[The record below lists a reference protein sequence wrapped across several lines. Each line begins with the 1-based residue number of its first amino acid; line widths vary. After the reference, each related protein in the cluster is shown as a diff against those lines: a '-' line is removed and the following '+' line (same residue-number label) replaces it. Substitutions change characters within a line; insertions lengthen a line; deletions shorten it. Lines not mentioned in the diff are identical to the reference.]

1 MKGKKRVIAALCF
14 LCLGTALAA
23 AGCNNQGDKPTDT
36 DVPPVISVE
45 KDEFSAGTYVV
56 GQPITLPKAS
66 ASDQEDGDVSSS
78 VKLRVLFHRD
88 DEYILFDG
96 EDEEVKGNTIVQFT
110 PEKCGKYTAIY
121 TVRDRGGNTT
131 REEISFQVVSD
142 GQEKPSQLLANQ
154 ADWTLNANTAFD
166 AEGNAVFDSTKN
178 ASLAYNNK
186 LENGDLV
193 QFRFNGS
200 VQETRYFTVGS
211 ILSTSSEKDAPVADE
226 STFPGKYLSFCIR
239 SGAIEFWLART
250 GGVEIQ
256 RMQKDVKLL
265 DGKDHTIAFRYTLEE
280 DGTEEGLNNAVTVQ
294 LWIDADPAGRATY
307 EEKIVASALLSQ
319 LQTQFG
325 EESGT
330 QKFNS
335 VCAKIFKPENF
346 VGFFNVGAAYGKGD
360 FAIKSVGLNGEQRVS
375 EPVLQVEFDQSVR
388 YFVDRAVT
396 FPKPILAED
405 GNNYADLSNRVALKV
420 IKMPVGGEPAQE
432 YELEG
437 YTFTPESA
445 GFYQVVYSVTDYS
458 GNKAFVYCDFT
469 VASSE
474 EATPPVIVL
483 SGEEREFAA
492 KVGQSVTLPS
502 VVSAI
507 DGDGI
512 DYAEYVTV
520 TLEGSEGQVLSS
532 LDYIFRTV
540 GTHTVTYS
548 VLDMFGNPVTETVT
562 VEVTCDEGKGLLPLD
577 TDHFGTNVERE
588 YNEENGHVIT
598 GIKLMD
604 DYRAAYKGR
613 KIYSEK
619 VSFLLDVP
627 IASAFNAD
635 DGFDFL
641 QFGLRSDLNAQL
653 APNDPNWGNFPSW
666 LSGLFIEVNASDG
679 LVICGGNRENRLYQ
693 YKFPEGTRKTF
704 EGRTTLT
711 YQVTDVFSESGRFN
725 GISIEV
731 WVNGEPLKMG
741 ADTNAYVIPARRTED
756 YMRKSGWLNFSA
768 HAMKDGGRGNN
779 KLHSGVILAVT
790 IDGVTQPQTFETTL
804 AENLVKNVHGDEQ
817 YTVPDI
823 GSITLGGEAFTDYD
837 IYVESVSTGESVKVN
852 ANSDFTV
859 SGDYFGGFWVKYC
872 HGDMLLARYLVEVE
886 VEADGAAFEGE
897 TFNLTAE
904 FGQAFAIPKVLYY
917 VSGGHKIENPTNIN
931 VKVRYDGEYDRKLVD
946 VTGDTFTPIEN
957 KSFTLCYFVGSTPL
971 DELEVVVE
979 GGGDIACL
987 TQDLAEG
994 SYAYKV
1000 GDTDKRLEGTEIV
1013 LQNNWGNSFWYKTE
1027 RFYDEKI
1034 TLDLDMGAGNAM
1046 FCVNLRGNKMAEA
1059 PLENWPYI
1067 ELGNQGKNFGLWFYI
1082 EGDNFRLCYGHRG
1095 SGLYD
1100 KKLSSIDASLA
1111 SSPLPAGTKLSWQTI
1126 DEMNAEGEATGVRVK
1141 VWLQLPDA
1149 EEALLCDT
1157 VVSAQDR
1164 EGLFNSYYLLL
1175 ESFGDQGN
1183 ATASTIKNISIAR
1196 TAPAKVKN
1204 YDIRYNDSSSVSPFV
1219 VVGKEY
1225 TFDSV
1230 TVLRK
1235 GVVVDESEIEY
1246 FVRDKDGAE
1255 TKVNKTFT
1263 PGEKYAD
1270 GMTVVYKVDGHALLT
1285 ASKRIFSNVTKEKDG
1300 TQNAVVGQPYYAAEY
1315 SARLFLSADNIV
1327 TVTSDLAVAIISEG
1341 GGTIEYTAG
1350 MILPEECANGFTVT
1364 YTYGREIASY
1374 EVAQVLSVQTEAEK
1388 NAVVQ
1393 AGAQY
1398 TAPEVNVL
1406 QNGAAASGEVTVNV
1420 LYGADGQDAYTEPFT
1435 VEEKHAN
1442 GFQVQYLYN
1451 GILVYEITV
1460 EVVGVQTENADKAV
1474 AGWDYELPAFTLTAN
1489 GEQVSDG
1496 VQAYIQADG
1505 QESEYAGAFAVNG
1518 AYENGFTVV
1527 YRYKGVTVHSY
1538 AVTVEAIAVTD
1549 EAQENLEK
1557 ETETYTVHAITATL
1571 GETAIPADEVS
1582 TFIVIGDAQPV
1593 AVEGEITLTQAH
1605 KSGFKIVYR
1614 WKEHDIFTISV
1625 SFSGL
1630 PAVTPVEGNRTA
1642 IVGGT
1647 YTLSELTVT
1656 VDGETVAQS
1665 EIKKYIVVG
1674 EEPADYET
1682 ADEAEAMFA
1691 VTDEHAEG
1699 FKVVYR
1705 YNGETVYTME
1715 VAVTKYTVTFAGST
1729 ENLTATKGYDFVL
1742 PVPTVKNGDTV
1753 VTEGVVQTLVS
1764 GETRVPVTGGGIE
1777 ILDAYQ
1783 ATVTVEIT
1791 IENVVIASYT
1801 ITLNEDTEPTHV
1813 LKWSTD
1819 NLAASVNQAYTI
1831 PEVLRYRLDGERKEG
1846 VTDFKVE
1853 LVYEGSQRVPIA
1865 IAGATYTPV
1874 EKKGFT
1880 LNYYLEDTLVDS
1892 LEITMEGTGVDDV
1905 WEKIGGTALDGDNR
1919 FPWAVNNGPESIA
1932 QAGGVKYENGA
1943 ISMTNGLGVGFVYKA
1958 QQFYDEKITMT
1969 THLTLSSGWA
1979 GSDGATIFSV
1989 NLRGDNLDGDSL
2001 SKNPLIWNNGDGA
2014 HKGLWFYIQAGE
2026 GFYLAY
2032 GNRNNKLAAFNPAT
2046 GGNSG
2051 FAGANWEDTYMPEG
2065 SELSWQV
2072 TDVFENGVA
2081 IGVQVKVW
2089 LKAPD
2094 AESETV
2100 VFDTFVSAEGHEK
2113 LFDSYYLCSDV
2124 WGGSND
2130 TQTKI
2135 SNIKVERA
2143 NKEN

>member
-307 EEKIVASALLSQ
+307 EEKIVASALLAQ

-346 VGFFNVGAAYGKGD
+346 VGFFNAGASQGKGD

-375 EPVLQVEFDQSVR
+375 EPVLQVEFDQNAK

-548 VLDMFGNPVTETVT
+548 VLDMFGNPVTETVII
-562 VEVTCDEGKGLLPLD
+562 EVTCDEGKGLLPLD
-577 TDHFGTNVERE
+577 TDHFGTNVERQ

-666 LSGLFIEVNASDG
+666 LSGLFIEVDASDG

-823 GSITLGGEAFTDYD
+823 GSVKLGGEEFTDYD

-852 ANSDFTV
+852 ANSDFSV

-872 HGDMLLARYLVEVE
+872 YGDMLLARYLVEVE
-886 VEADGAAFEGE
+886 VEVDGAAFEGE

-946 VTGDTFTPIEN
+946 VTGDTFTPIEK

-979 GGGDIACL
+979 GGGDIASL
-987 TQDLAEG
+987 TQDLAES
-994 SYAYKV
+994 SYTYWV
-1000 GDTDKRLEGTEIV
+1000 SQTSKRLEGNEIV

-1034 TLDLDMGAGNAM
+1034 TLDLDMGAGNSM

-1141 VWLQLPDA
+1141 VWLQLPNA

-1157 VVSAQDR
+1157 VVSAQGRD
-1164 EGLFNSYYLLL
+1164 GLFNSYYLLL

-1183 ATASTIKNISIAR
+1183 ATTSTIKNISIAR

-1235 GVVVDESEIEY
+1235 GIAVDESEIEY

-1263 PGEKYAD
+1263 PGDKYAD

-1285 ASKRIFSNVTKEKDG
+1285 ASKMAISGVTKVNDG
-1300 TQNAVVGQPYYAAEY
+1300 TQTPIVGQPFTAAEY
-1315 SARLFLSADNIV
+1315 TARLYVNADAIV
-1327 TVTSDLAVAIISEG
+1327 SLTNGDWTIQLIPQG
-1341 GGTIEYTAG
+1341 GGAIPYTAG

-1364 YTYGREIASY
+1364 YTYGREAARY
-1374 EVAQVLSVQTEAEK
+1374 EAEQVLSVQTAAEK
-1388 NAVVQ
+1388 NAVVL

-1406 QNGAAASGEVTVNV
+1406 QGGAAASGEVAVKV
-1420 LYGADGQDAYTEPFT
+1420 LYGQDGQADCTAPFT
-1435 VEEKHAN
+1435 VSKEYEN
-1442 GFQVQYLYN
+1442 GFKVQYLYH
-1451 GILVYEITV
+1451 GAVVFEIAV
-1460 EVVGVQTENADKAV
+1460 EVVSVQTENAEQAV
-1474 AGWDYELPAFTLTAN
+1474 IGWDYELPDCTLTVN
-1489 GEQVSDG
+1489 GT
-1496 VQAYIQADG
+1496 AADG
-1505 QESEYAGAFAVNG
+1505 LEIYISADGKESEYKGAFAVGG
-1518 AYENGFTVV
+1518 AYEKGFTVL

-1538 AVTVEAIAVTD
+1538 EVTAEAIAVSD
-1549 EAQENLEK
+1549 EAEESLAK
-1557 ETETYTVHAITATL
+1557 DATVYTVHAITATL
-1571 GETAIPADEVS
+1571 GETAIPAEEVS
-1582 TFIVIGDAQPV
+1582 TFIVIGDGQPV
-1593 AVEGEITLTQAH
+1593 AVEGEITITAAH
-1605 KSGFKIVYR
+1605 KGGFKIVYR
-1614 WKEHDIFTISV
+1614 WKEHDIFTLSV
-1625 SFSGL
+1625 AFSGL
-1630 PAVTPVEGNRTA
+1630 PAVTPVEGNRMA

-1682 ADEAEAMFA
+1682 ADEAEATLN

-1764 GETRVPVTGGGIE
+1764 GETRTPIE
-1777 ILDAYQ
+1777 NGAFDVLETYQ
-1783 ATVTVEIT
+1783 TVTVEVSIQG
-1791 IENVVIASYT
+1791 IVLASYT
-1801 ITLNEDTEPTHV
+1801 VTAQEDTVATHV
-1813 LKWSTD
+1813 LKWSTEMTE
-1819 NLAASVNQAYTI
+1819 ATVNQAFTV

-1846 VTDFKVE
+1846 VTDIKVE
-1853 LVYEGSQRVPIA
+1853 LVYEGSQRKA
-1865 IAGATYTPV
+1865 IALTGATYTPV
-1874 EKKGFT
+1874 EKKNFT
-1880 LNYYLEDTLVDS
+1880 LSYYLGETLLDTIEVSMQGGGNIADLLADVDFNA
-1892 LEITMEGTGVDDV
+1892 
-1905 WEKIGGTALDGDNR
+1905 TAGKVGNINID
-1919 FPWAVNNGPESIA
+1919 
-1932 QAGGVKYENGA
+1932 GGVLVQNAESA
-1943 ISMTNGLGVGFVYKA
+1943 FVYKE
-1958 QQFYDEKITMT
+1958 QQFYDEKITVT
-1969 THLTLSSGWA
+1969 FDEIKFGAAWA
-1979 GSDGATIFSV
+1979 APGTWVFGI
-1989 NLRGDNLDGDSL
+1989 NLRGDRKTGTLAD
-2001 SKNPLIWNNGDGA
+2001 NPMFVGKTENGDDN
-2014 HKGLWFYIQAGE
+2014 GLWLQLKVNE
-2026 GFYLAY
+2026 GIRLTY
-2032 GNRNNKLAAFNPAT
+2032 GNRDTGVKALYADSNK
-2046 GGNSG
+2046 
-2051 FAGANWEDTYMPEG
+2051 ANWHQEFIPAGTQ
-2065 SELSWQV
+2065 LSWQV
-2072 TDVFENGVA
+2072 TDVFENGA
-2081 IGVQVKVW
+2081 ATGVQVKVW

-2094 AESETV
+2094 AETETAV
-2100 VFDTFVSAEGHEK
+2100 IDTFLSANDYPD
-2113 LFDSYYLCSDV
+2113 LFNSYYFVTSTL
-2124 WGGSND
+2124 GSLSNEAD
-2130 TQTKI
+2130 YLHKI

-2143 NKEN
+2143 KQENE

>member
-23 AGCNNQGDKPTDT
+23 AGCNGNKGNKPTDT

-56 GQPITLPKAS
+56 GQTITLPLAS
-66 ASDQEDGDVSSS
+66 AADEEDGDVSSS
-78 VKLRVLFHRD
+78 IKLRVLFNRD

-96 EDEEVKGNTIVQFT
+96 EDEEVKGNTLVQFT

-121 TVRDRGGNTT
+121 TVRDKGGNTT
-131 REEISFQVVSD
+131 REEIAFTVVAD
-142 GQEKPSQLLANQ
+142 GVEKPSQLLANQ
-154 ADWTLNANTAFD
+154 ADWTLNANTKFD
-166 AEGNAVFDSTKN
+166 AEGNAVFDETKDS
-178 ASLAYNNK
+178 SLAYNNK

-211 ILSTSSEKDAPVADE
+211 ILSNSSDKDAPAADE

-239 SGAIEFWLART
+239 SGAIEFWLTRT

-256 RMQKDVKLL
+256 RMQKEVQLL

-280 DGTEEGLNNAVTVQ
+280 DGTEGGINNAVNVQ

-307 EEKIVASALLSQ
+307 EEKIVASALLAQ

-335 VCAKIFKPENF
+335 VCAKIFKKENF
-346 VGFFNVGAAYGKGD
+346 VGFFNVGAAQGKGD

-375 EPVLQVEFDQSVR
+375 EPILQVEFEQNAK
-388 YFVDRAVT
+388 YFVDRAAT

-405 GNNYADLSNRVALKV
+405 GNNYADLSDRVSLKV
-420 IKMPVGGEPAQE
+420 IKMPVGDEPAKE

-492 KVGQSVTLPS
+492 KVGESVTLPV

-512 DYAEYVTV
+512 DYVEYVTV
-520 TLEGSEGQVLSS
+520 TLEGSEGQVLKN
-532 LDYIFRTV
+532 LDYVFHTV

-562 VEVTCDEGKGLLPLD
+562 VVVTSDEGKGLLPLD
-577 TDHFGTNVERE
+577 PDHFGVNIERK
-588 YNEENGHVIT
+588 YNNEIGGVIE

-627 IASAFNAD
+627 IATAFDAD

-653 APNDPNWGNFPSW
+653 APSDPNWGNFPSW

-679 LVICGGNRENRLYQ
+679 LVICGGKRENRLQ
-693 YKFPEGTRKTF
+693 MYKFPEGTKKAF
-704 EGRTTLT
+704 EGPTTLS
-711 YQVTDVFSESGRFN
+711 YQVTDVYNESGRFS

-731 WVNGEPLKMG
+731 WVNGEALKLG
-741 ADTNAYVIPARRTED
+741 NDSNAYTIPARRTEP
-756 YMRKSGWLNFSA
+756 YMLKSGWLNFSA

-779 KLHSGVILAVT
+779 KLHSGYILAVT
-790 IDGVTQPQTFETTL
+790 IDGETQPQTFETTL
-804 AENLVKNVHGDEQ
+804 AENLVKNVRGDEQ

-852 ANSDFTV
+852 AGSDFSV

-872 HGDMLLARYLVEVE
+872 YGDMLLARYLVEVE
-886 VEADGAAFEGE
+886 VEVDGAAFEGE

-917 VSGGHKIENPTNIN
+917 VSGGHKVENPTNIN

-946 VTGDTFTPIEN
+946 VTGDTFTPIEK

-979 GGGDIACL
+979 GGGDIASL

-994 SYAYKV
+994 SYTYWV
-1000 GDTDKRLEGTEIV
+1000 SQTSKRLEGNEIV

-1034 TLDLDMGAGNAM
+1034 TLDLDMGAGKSM

-1111 SSPLPAGTKLSWQTI
+1111 SSPLPAGTKLSWQTL

-1149 EEALLCDT
+1149 EEALLCDY
-1157 VVSAQDR
+1157 VVSAQNR
-1164 EGLFNSYYLLL
+1164 AGLFNSYYLLL
-1175 ESFGDQGN
+1175 ESFGAQDN
-1183 ATASTIKNISIAR
+1183 TTTSTIKNISIAR

-1270 GMTVVYKVDGHALLT
+1270 GMTVVYKVDGHALLA
-1285 ASKRIFSNVTKEKDG
+1285 ASKMAISGVTKGNDG
-1300 TQNAVVGQPYYAAEY
+1300 TQTPIVGQPFTAAEY
-1315 SARLFLSADNIV
+1315 TARLYVNADAIV
-1327 TVTSDLAVAIISEG
+1327 PLTNEHWTIQLIPQG
-1341 GGTIEYTAG
+1341 GGVIEYKAG

-1364 YTYGREIASY
+1364 YTYGSEAARY
-1374 EVAQVLSVQTEAEK
+1374 EVELVLSVQTEAEK
-1388 NAVVQ
+1388 NAVVL

-1406 QNGAAASGEVTVNV
+1406 QNGAAASGEVAVKV
-1420 LYGADGQDAYTEPFT
+1420 LYGQDRQADYTAPFT
-1435 VEEKHAN
+1435 VGEEYKN
-1442 GFQVQYLYN
+1442 GFTVQYLYN

-1505 QESEYAGAFAVNG
+1505 QESEYAGAFAVSG

-1582 TFIVIGDAQPV
+1582 TFIVIGDEPPV

-1656 VDGETVAQS
+1656 VDGETVAQD
-1665 EIKKYIVVG
+1665 EIKKYVVIG
-1674 EEPADYET
+1674 EEPDYGT
-1682 ADEAEAMFA
+1682 ADETEATFA

-1705 YNGETVYTME
+1705 YNGETLYEME
-1715 VAVTKYTVTFAGST
+1715 VAVTKFTVTFAGST

-1742 PVPTVKNGDTV
+1742 PVPTVKNGETV

-1764 GETRVPVTGGGIE
+1764 GETRTPIE
-1777 ILDAYQ
+1777 NGAFDVLETYQ
-1783 ATVTVEIT
+1783 TVTVEVSIQGIVLET
-1791 IENVVIASYT
+1791 YT
-1801 ITLNEDTEPTHV
+1801 ITAQEDTVATHV
-1813 LKWSTD
+1813 LKWSTEMTE
-1819 NLAASVNQAYTI
+1819 AMVNQAFTV
-1831 PEVLRYRLDGERKEG
+1831 PEVLRYRLNGERKEG
-1846 VTDFKVE
+1846 VTDIKVE
-1853 LVYEGSQRVPIA
+1853 LVYEGSQRKAIA
-1865 IAGATYTPV
+1865 ITGATYTPL
-1874 EKKGFT
+1874 EKKNFT
-1880 LNYYLEDTLVDS
+1880 LAYYLGETLLDTIVVS
-1892 LEITMEGTGVDDV
+1892 MQ
-1905 WEKIGGTALDGDNR
+1905 GGG
-1919 FPWAVNNGPESIA
+1919 
-1932 QAGGVKYENGA
+1932 
-1943 ISMTNGLGVGFVYKA
+1943 
-1958 QQFYDEKITMT
+1958 
-1969 THLTLSSGWA
+1969 
-1979 GSDGATIFSV
+1979 
-1989 NLRGDNLDGDSL
+1989 
-2001 SKNPLIWNNGDGA
+2001 
-2014 HKGLWFYIQAGE
+2014 
-2026 GFYLAY
+2026 
-2032 GNRNNKLAAFNPAT
+2032 
-2046 GGNSG
+2046 
-2051 FAGANWEDTYMPEG
+2051 
-2065 SELSWQV
+2065 
-2072 TDVFENGVA
+2072 
-2081 IGVQVKVW
+2081 
-2089 LKAPD
+2089 
-2094 AESETV
+2094 
-2100 VFDTFVSAEGHEK
+2100 
-2113 LFDSYYLCSDV
+2113 
-2124 WGGSND
+2124 
-2130 TQTKI
+2130 
-2135 SNIKVERA
+2135 
-2143 NKEN
+2143 

>member
-307 EEKIVASALLSQ
+307 EEKIVASALLAQ

-346 VGFFNVGAAYGKGD
+346 AGFFNVGAAYGKGD

-445 GFYQVVYSVTDYS
+445 GFYQVVYAVTDYS

-520 TLEGSEGQVLSS
+520 TLEGCEGQVLSS

-548 VLDMFGNPVTETVT
+548 VLDMFGNPVTETVII
-562 VEVTCDEGKGLLPLD
+562 EVTCDEGKGLLPLD

-653 APNDPNWGNFPSW
+653 APNDPNWGNFASW

-804 AENLVKNVHGDEQ
+804 AENLVKNVRGDEQ

-852 ANSDFTV
+852 AGSDFSV

-872 HGDMLLARYLVEVE
+872 YGDMLLARYLVEVE

-946 VTGDTFTPIEN
+946 VTGDTFTPIEK

-979 GGGDIACL
+979 GGGDIASL
-987 TQDLAEG
+987 TQDLAES
-994 SYAYKV
+994 SYTYWV
-1000 GDTDKRLEGTEIV
+1000 SQTSKRLEGNEIV

-1034 TLDLDMGAGNAM
+1034 TLDLDMGAGNSM

-1141 VWLQLPDA
+1141 VWLQLPNA

-1157 VVSAQDR
+1157 VVSAQGRD
-1164 EGLFNSYYLLL
+1164 GLFNSYYLLL

-1183 ATASTIKNISIAR
+1183 ATTSTIKNISIAR

-1235 GVVVDESEIEY
+1235 GIAVDESEIEY

-1263 PGEKYAD
+1263 PGDKYAD

-1285 ASKRIFSNVTKEKDG
+1285 ASKMAISGVTKVNDG
-1300 TQNAVVGQPYYAAEY
+1300 TQTPIVGQPFTAAEY
-1315 SARLFLSADNIV
+1315 TARLYVNADAIV
-1327 TVTSDLAVAIISEG
+1327 SLTNGDWTIQLIPQG
-1341 GGTIEYTAG
+1341 GGAIPYTAG

-1364 YTYGREIASY
+1364 YTYGREAARY
-1374 EVAQVLSVQTEAEK
+1374 EAEQVLSVQTEAEK
-1388 NAVVQ
+1388 NAVVL

-1406 QNGAAASGEVTVNV
+1406 QGGAAASGEVAVKV
-1420 LYGADGQDAYTEPFT
+1420 LYGQDGQADYTAPFT
-1435 VEEKHAN
+1435 VGEEYEN
-1442 GFQVQYLYN
+1442 GFKVQYLYH
-1451 GILVYEITV
+1451 GAVVFEITV
-1460 EVVGVQTENADKAV
+1460 EVVSVQTENAEQAV
-1474 AGWDYELPAFTLTAN
+1474 IGWDYELPDCTLTVN
-1489 GEQVSDG
+1489 GT
-1496 VQAYIQADG
+1496 AADG
-1505 QESEYAGAFAVNG
+1505 LEIYISADGKESEYKGAFAVSG
-1518 AYENGFTVV
+1518 AYEKGFTVL

-1538 AVTVEAIAVTD
+1538 EVTAEAIAVSD
-1549 EAQENLEK
+1549 EAEERLAK
-1557 ETETYTVHAITATL
+1557 DATVYTVHAITATL
-1571 GETAIPADEVS
+1571 GETAIPAEEVS

-1593 AVEGEITLTQAH
+1593 AVEGEITITAAH
-1605 KSGFKIVYR
+1605 KGGFKIVYR
-1614 WKEHDIFTISV
+1614 WKEHDIFTLSV
-1625 SFSGL
+1625 AFSGL

-1656 VDGETVAQS
+1656 VDGETIAQS

-1682 ADEAEAMFA
+1682 ADEAEATLN

-1764 GETRVPVTGGGIE
+1764 GETHVPVTGGGIE
-1777 ILDAYQ
+1777 ILDAYG
-1783 ATVTVEIT
+1783 ATVTVEVAV
-1791 IENVVIASYT
+1791 ENVVIASYT
-1801 ITLNEDTEPTHV
+1801 ITLNEDTQATHV

-1831 PEVLRYRLDGERKEG
+1831 PEVLRYRLNGECKEG

-1853 LVYEGSQRVPIA
+1853 LVYEGSQRKPIA
-1865 IAGATYTPV
+1865 ITGATYTPL
-1874 EKKGFT
+1874 EKKNFT

-1892 LEITMEGTGVDDV
+1892 LEVTAEGTGDV
-1905 WEKIGGTALDGDNR
+1905 ANLLDGLQEGQYEHRVSDSHT
-1919 FPWAVNNGPESIA
+1919 PLTDGEVDLDCSNGNSFI
-1932 QAGGVKYENGA
+1932 
-1943 ISMTNGLGVGFVYKA
+1943 YKA
-1958 QQFYDEKITMT
+1958 ERFYDEKIT
-1969 THLTLSSGWA
+1969 LTLDMHLSSGWEQQ
-1979 GSDGATIFSV
+1979 GGATLFNV
-1989 NLRGDNLDGDSL
+1989 KLRGLKTAGASFTDWPYIQNGINGADCSL
-2001 SKNPLIWNNGDGA
+2001 WLC
-2014 HKGLWFYIQAGE
+2014 IQAGE
-2026 GFYLAY
+2026 GIYLKY
-2032 GNRNNKLAAFNPAT
+2032 GNRDSGTLQKYNPVT
-2046 GGNSG
+2046 KQKGLTVPH
-2051 FAGANWEDTYMPEG
+2051 AGADWEKETMPAG
-2065 SELSWQV
+2065 TQLSWQV

-2081 IGVQVKVW
+2081 KGVQVKVW
-2089 LKAPD
+2089 IKAPN
-2094 AESETV
+2094 AETETE
-2100 VFDTFVSAEGHEK
+2100 VFNDFVSAEGKEA
-2113 LFDSYYLCSDV
+2113 LFDSYYLLTETST
-2124 WGGSND
+2124 GFKGSGITD
-2130 TQTKI
+2130 ERGPSKI
-2135 SNIKVERA
+2135 TNIKVERA
-2143 NKEN
+2143 KQENE